1 MDKFIG
7 RQPDDEE
14 FEWSETQ
21 IQIYIAQELRK
32 RGIVH
37 ASGMEGVNK
46 SKISGHMAKL
56 MGGAAGEPDLRIYL
70 PNGHIEFIEL
80 KLPKPKGKLSKA
92 QLERIPLLQSLGFS
106 VNVVYAKTP
115 LDGWAQTIDIITPHL
130 TYDPYLNSSN
140 SIPTLE

>member
-1 MDKFIG
+1 MNKFLG
-7 RQPDDEE
+7 RDPADEE

-32 RGIVH
+32 RGIIH
-37 ASGMEGVNK
+37 ASGMEGVHK

-70 PNGHIEFIEL
+70 PNAHIEFIEL
-80 KLPKPKGKLSKA
+80 KRSNGKLSAA
-92 QLERIPLLQSLGFS
+92 QKERIPLLQSLGFS

-115 LDGWAQTIDIITPHL
+115 LDGWEQVELIISQ
-130 TYDPYLNSSN
+130 YLK
-140 SIPTLE
+140 T